1 MRISV
6 FEGMVNLTVDN
17 FKKTSKYQVKKRAR
31 KHAWDETEDRNVDNF
46 LINKADRKTINIIFL
61 SALFI
66 HI

>member
-1 MRISV
+1 M
-6 FEGMVNLTVDN
+6 TVDN
-17 FKKTSKYQVKKRAR
+17 FKKTSKYQVKKRAK